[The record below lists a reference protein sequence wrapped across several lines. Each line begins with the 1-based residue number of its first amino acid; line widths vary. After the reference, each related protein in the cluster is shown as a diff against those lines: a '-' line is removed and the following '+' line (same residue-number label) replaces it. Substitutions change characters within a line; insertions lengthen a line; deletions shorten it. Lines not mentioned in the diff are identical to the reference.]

1 MLNGKVKIIDLIV
14 GLIKK
19 TLLYKMG
26 YSPASYTHIKNKI
39 KVEVDLSNH
48 ATKYNLKNATG
59 VDTSKFA
66 ENIDLAS
73 LKWNTDELD
82 INELETTPVDLSK
95 LSDAVK
101 NEVFKKAV
109 YDELVKIVNAI
120 QATCTDLV

>member
-48 ATKYNLKNATG
+48 ATKYNS
-59 VDTSKFA
+59 VDTSKFS
-66 ENIDLAS
+66 ENVDLAS

-120 QATCTDLV
+120 QAAGTNLV